1 MSKIYDIIN
10 RVDKNLGYL
19 LMNNTIN
26 EIDIVALTQD
36 LPELGLNK
44 GETGTVVDISESGV
58 FLVEFSNENGE
69 MIALESLKREQII
82 LVTSY
87 SQEKYQIMA

>member
-1 MSKIYDIIN
+1 
-10 RVDKNLGYL
+10 
-19 LMNNTIN
+19 MNNSIN
-26 EIDIVALTQD
+26 EIDVVALTQD
-36 LPELGLNK
+36 LPKLGLNK

-69 MIALESLKREQII
+69 AIALESLKREQIT

-87 SQEKYQIMA
+87 SQEKDKIMV

>member
-1 MSKIYDIIN
+1 MK
-10 RVDKNLGYL
+10 K
-19 LMNNTIN
+19 TIN

-44 GETGTVVDISESGV
+44 GKTGTVVDISESGV
-58 FLVEFSNENGE
+58 FLVEFSNEKGE
-69 MIALESLKREQII
+69 MISLESLKKEQIT

-87 SQEKYQIMA
+87 SQEKTKIIA

>member
-1 MSKIYDIIN
+1 
-10 RVDKNLGYL
+10 
-19 LMNNTIN
+19 MNKSIN

-36 LPELGLNK
+36 LPELRLNK

-58 FLVEFSNENGE
+58 FLVEFSNEKGE
-69 MIALESLKREQII
+69 MTSLESLKREQIT

-87 SQEKYQIMA
+87 SQEKTKIMA

>member
-1 MSKIYDIIN
+1 MK
-10 RVDKNLGYL
+10 K
-19 LMNNTIN
+19 TIN

-44 GETGTVVDISESGV
+44 GKTGTVVDISESGV
-58 FLVEFSNENGE
+58 FLVEFSNEKGE
-69 MIALESLKREQII
+69 MISLESLKREQIT

-87 SQEKYQIMA
+87 SQEKTKIMA

>member
-1 MSKIYDIIN
+1 
-10 RVDKNLGYL
+10 
-19 LMNNTIN
+19 MNKTIN

-58 FLVEFSNENGE
+58 FLVEFSNKNGE
-69 MIALESLKREQII
+69 MIALESLKIEQIV

-87 SQEKYQIMA
+87 SQEKTKIMA

>member
-1 MSKIYDIIN
+1 MK
-10 RVDKNLGYL
+10 
-19 LMNNTIN
+19 NTIN
-26 EIDIVALTQD
+26 EIDVVALTQD
-36 LPELGLNK
+36 LPKLGLNR

-69 MIALESLKREQII
+69 MIALESLKIEQIV

-87 SQEKYQIMA
+87 SQEKTKIMA

>member
-1 MSKIYDIIN
+1 MK
-10 RVDKNLGYL
+10 K
-19 LMNNTIN
+19 TIN

-44 GETGTVVDISESGV
+44 GKTGTVVDISESGV
-58 FLVEFSNENGE
+58 FLVEFSNEKGE
-69 MIALESLKREQII
+69 MISLESLKREQIT

-87 SQEKYQIMA
+87 SQEKTKIITAIAF

>member
-1 MSKIYDIIN
+1 MSKIYDMMN
-10 RVDKNLGYL
+10 RLEKNLGYL

-26 EIDIVALTQD
+26 EIDVVALTQD
-36 LPELGLNK
+36 LPELGLKK
-44 GETGTVVDISESGV
+44 GETGTVVDILESGV

-69 MIALESLKREQII
+69 MIALESLKREQIT
-82 LVTSY
+82 LVNSY

>member
-1 MSKIYDIIN
+1 
-10 RVDKNLGYL
+10 
-19 LMNNTIN
+19 MNKTIN

-44 GETGTVVDISESGV
+44 GETGTVVDKSESGV

-69 MIALESLKREQII
+69 MIAVESLKIEQIV

-87 SQEKYQIMA
+87 SQEKTKIMA

>member
-1 MSKIYDIIN
+1 MK
-10 RVDKNLGYL
+10 
-19 LMNNTIN
+19 NTIN
-26 EIDIVALTQD
+26 EIDVVALTQD
-36 LPELGLNK
+36 LPKLGLNR

-69 MIALESLKREQII
+69 MISLECLKREQII

-87 SQEKYQIMA
+87 SQEKTKIMA

>member
-1 MSKIYDIIN
+1 
-10 RVDKNLGYL
+10 
-19 LMNNTIN
+19 MNNTIN
-26 EIDIVALTQD
+26 EIDVVALTDD

-69 MIALESLKREQII
+69 MIALESLKREQIT

-87 SQEKYQIMA
+87 SQEKTKVMV

>member
-1 MSKIYDIIN
+1 
-10 RVDKNLGYL
+10 
-19 LMNNTIN
+19 MNNTIN
-26 EIDIVALTQD
+26 EIDVVALTQD

-69 MIALESLKREQII
+69 MIALESLKKEQIVLI
-82 LVTSY
+82 TSY
-87 SQEKYQIMA
+87 SQEKDQIMALNSR